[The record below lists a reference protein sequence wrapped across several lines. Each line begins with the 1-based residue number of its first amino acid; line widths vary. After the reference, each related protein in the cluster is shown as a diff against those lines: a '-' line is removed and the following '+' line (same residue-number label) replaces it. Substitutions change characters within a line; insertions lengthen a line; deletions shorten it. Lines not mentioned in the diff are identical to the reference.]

1 MKQSFRS
8 IFFHFIRPRLGYLCA
23 CFLFS
28 AIGTVLSLFIPVLT
42 GRAIDYLI
50 GVSNVDFGTIGKILI
65 VVIAS
70 ILISTI
76 FQWLMSLFANKLSL
90 KTVMDIRN
98 TLFQKLNRVP
108 LKYIDSNKHGDLLS
122 RMITDTDQISDGLL
136 QGFMQLFSGLMTIVG
151 TLIFMLILN
160 YKIALAV
167 VVITP
172 LSLVVSYI
180 IARRTHRLFV
190 EQSRIRGEM
199 SAHIEEMVSN
209 QKVVRAF
216 GYEEKSQKE
225 FERIN
230 AELYQVGVRA
240 QFASSWTNPSTR
252 LINWI
257 VYTVVGV
264 IGVLGILWG
273 GGMSVGQISSF
284 LSYANQYT
292 KPFNEIS
299 GVVTELQAAFASMV
313 RVMAV
318 VSEPDETPD
327 DGLDE
332 IHECDGRVGLDHV
345 CFSYTDQPF
354 IEGLDISV
362 QNGSHIAIVG
372 PTGCGKTTLINL
384 LMRFYDVTGGEIRVS
399 GKEIRTV
406 TRKSLR
412 DCYGMVLQ
420 DSWLFTGTIR
430 ENLMYGNPTATEEE
444 MIAAAKKAH
453 AHPFIMRMPNG
464 YDTYIETDGGNISQG
479 QKQLLCI
486 ARVMLTNPKMLILDE
501 ATSSI
506 DTLTEIRIQ
515 KAFDALM
522 AGRTSFIVAHRLS
535 TIRDADLILVMK
547 DGKIIEKGNHAQLL
561 SKNGFYAK
569 LYQSQFVKT

>member
-65 VVIAS
+65 VVIVS
-70 ILISTI
+70 ILISTV

-225 FERIN
+225 FERVN

-313 RVMAV
+313 RVMSV
-318 VSEPDETPD
+318 VSEPDEAPD

-384 LMRFYDVTGGEIRVS
+384 LMRFYDVTGGEIRIS

>member
-264 IGVLGILWG
+264 IGVLGGFRRG
-273 GGMSVGQISSF
+273 GRPDKIGSQPACGTSF
-284 LSYANQYT
+284 PDSW
-292 KPFNEIS
+292 
-299 GVVTELQAAFASMV
+299 TE
-313 RVMAV
+313 
-318 VSEPDETPD
+318 T
-327 DGLDE
+327 
-332 IHECDGRVGLDHV
+332 
-345 CFSYTDQPF
+345 
-354 IEGLDISV
+354 
-362 QNGSHIAIVG
+362 
-372 PTGCGKTTLINL
+372 
-384 LMRFYDVTGGEIRVS
+384 GEIADQW
-399 GKEIRTV
+399 G
-406 TRKSLR
+406 
-412 DCYGMVLQ
+412 
-420 DSWLFTGTIR
+420 TGTT
-430 ENLMYGNPTATEEE
+430 G
-444 MIAAAKKAH
+444 
-453 AHPFIMRMPNG
+453 
-464 YDTYIETDGGNISQG
+464 
-479 QKQLLCI
+479 
-486 ARVMLTNPKMLILDE
+486 
-501 ATSSI
+501 
-506 DTLTEIRIQ
+506 
-515 KAFDALM
+515 
-522 AGRTSFIVAHRLS
+522 
-535 TIRDADLILVMK
+535 
-547 DGKIIEKGNHAQLL
+547 
-561 SKNGFYAK
+561 
-569 LYQSQFVKT
+569 

>member
-65 VVIAS
+65 VVIVS
-70 ILISTI
+70 ILISTV

-313 RVMAV
+313 RVMSV
-318 VSEPDETPD
+318 VSEPDEAPD

-332 IHECDGRVGLDHV
+332 IHECDGRVDLDHV

-384 LMRFYDVTGGEIRVS
+384 LMRFYDVIGGEIRVS